1 MNRFSPPRP
10 PWVSGDVCDPRNSSS
25 SNNSTECSRGAL
37 ALVTTPLSTTKH
49 EKLDPLLVSI
59 ADARM
64 ISGLSRTD
72 LYRRMAARNIRA
84 VKAGSRT
91 LIVLESLI
99 DHLKSLPAAQFH
111 VSS

>member
-72 LYRRMAARNIRA
+72 LYRRMAAGNIRESGLPDLDRVGEPYRSPQIPA
-84 VKAGSRT
+84 RRAISR
-91 LIVLESLI
+91 
-99 DHLKSLPAAQFH
+99 F
-111 VSS
+111 